1 MKTMLQGYRISEPNE
16 AARALAEKIT
26 SLVVASKVT
35 YKEAEDALEHAQKLL
50 MDQTRPVSV

>member
-1 MKTMLQGYRISEPNE
+1 MLQGYRISEPNE